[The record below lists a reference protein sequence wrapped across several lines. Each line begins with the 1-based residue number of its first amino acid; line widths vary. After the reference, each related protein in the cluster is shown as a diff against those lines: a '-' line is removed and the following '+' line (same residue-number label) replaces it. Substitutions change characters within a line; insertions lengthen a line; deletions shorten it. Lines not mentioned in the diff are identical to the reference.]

1 VEDEALLHGAV
12 ALIDISGIIVNG
24 RFEF

>member
-12 ALIDISGIIVNG
+12 ALIDIPGIIVNG